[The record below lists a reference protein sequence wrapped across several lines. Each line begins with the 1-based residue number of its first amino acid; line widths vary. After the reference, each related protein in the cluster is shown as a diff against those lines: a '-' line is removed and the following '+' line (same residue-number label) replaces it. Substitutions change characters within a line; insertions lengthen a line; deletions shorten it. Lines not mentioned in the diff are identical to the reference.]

1 MTRTSR
7 SSTRVLNTPPTNWQP
22 VRKWNILRPGDFV
35 EVWSIDTY
43 LYLAFVDDLSEDG
56 QTIWL
61 VEDGTGSRRLFI
73 RGDAITLYRPA
84 ELARLVQM

>member
-1 MTRTSR
+1 MTSKSK
-7 SSTRVLNTPPTNWQP
+7 SSTRVSHAPPTNWHP

-35 EVWSIDTY
+35 EVWSMDSY

-56 QTIWL
+56 DIIWL

-73 RGDAITLYRPA
+73 RGDAVTLYRPA
-84 ELARLVQM
+84 ELARLVQV